1 MRAPI
6 WQLFK
11 NRETVLCN
19 QIFVLM
25 KKSWAYTM
33 AENPFV
39 QVLQEQNQRMVYD
52 NSIFLK
58 KLNMTPKTKYKG
70 IKEHGKTTDLTL

>member
-1 MRAPI
+1 
-6 WQLFK
+6 
-11 NRETVLCN
+11 
-19 QIFVLM
+19 
-25 KKSWAYTM
+25 M